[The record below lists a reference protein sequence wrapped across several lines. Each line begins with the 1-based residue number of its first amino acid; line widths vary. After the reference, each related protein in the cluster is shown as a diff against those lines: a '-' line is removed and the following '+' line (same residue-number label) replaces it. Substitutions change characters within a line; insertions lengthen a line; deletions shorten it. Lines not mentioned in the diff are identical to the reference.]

1 MSAADDEL
9 SGYIDREE
17 SINEGNGNRE
27 ARDESKAFGSD
38 QDNVSEGEGQQ
49 LPEETNQTSESPTG
63 VEEDR
68 ILQSQEEAAAKSK
81 EQRRS
86 PKPSEDKL
94 VSKLQNDLKKQV
106 DRTRSLQDS
115 IKGTQSQLTR
125 IEKTL
130 YSFRKEHQV
139 DRSKSIQDSV
149 KGIQKQFNLLQKR
162 VDSIDKSIR
171 TWKSKLTATKR
182 KTKSKLVKKKK

>member
-1 MSAADDEL
+1 L
-9 SGYIDREE
+9 SD
-17 SINEGNGNRE
+17 NEGNVEVEGTE
-27 ARDESKAFGSD
+27 LSEVSSLKAPESI
-38 QDNVSEGEGQQ
+38 SEHEIQP
-49 LPEETNQTSESPTG
+49 LPEETNLTSETPTG
-63 VEEDR
+63 VVEDR
-68 ILQSQEEAAAKSK
+68 ILQSQEEAAAESNIKTK

-115 IKGTQSQLTR
+115 VKGIQKQLTR

-171 TWKSKLTATKR
+171 TWKSKPAATKR

>member
-1 MSAADDEL
+1 MSAAEDEL

-17 SINEGNGNRE
+17 SINEGNGNGE
-27 ARDESKAFGSD
+27 ARNESKVFGSD
-38 QDNVSEGEGQQ
+38 QDNVGEGEAQP
-49 LPEETNQTSESPTG
+49 LPEETSQTSERPTG

-68 ILQSQEEAAAKSK
+68 ILQSQEEAAAESK

-106 DRTRSLQDS
+106 DRTRFLQDS
-115 IKGTQSQLTR
+115 VKGIQSQLTR

-139 DRSKSIQDSV
+139 NRSKSIQDSV

-171 TWKSKLTATKR
+171 TWKSKLAATKR

>member
-1 MSAADDEL
+1 MSGAEDEP

-17 SINEGNGNRE
+17 SINEGNGNGE
-27 ARDESKAFGSD
+27 ARNESKVFGSD
-38 QDNVSEGEGQQ
+38 QDNVGEGEGQP
-49 LPEETNQTSESPTG
+49 LPEGTSQTSERPTG

-68 ILQSQEEAAAKSK
+68 ILQSQEEAAAESK

-115 IKGTQSQLTR
+115 VKGTQSQLTR
-125 IEKTL
+125 IDKTL

-139 DRSKSIQDSV
+139 DRSKSIQDSA
-149 KGIQKQFNLLQKR
+149 KGIQKQLNLLQKR

-171 TWKSKLTATKR
+171 TWKSKMKATKR
-182 KTKSKLVKKKK
+182 KTKPKLVKKKK

>member
-1 MSAADDEL
+1 VSAAEDEL

-17 SINEGNGNRE
+17 SFNEGNGNGE
-27 ARDESKAFGSD
+27 ARDESKVFGSD
-38 QDNVSEGEGQQ
+38 QDNVGEGEAQP
-49 LPEETNQTSESPTG
+49 LPEETSQTSERPTG

-68 ILQSQEEAAAKSK
+68 ILQSQEAAAAESNIKTK

-94 VSKLQNDLKKQV
+94 VSKLQTDLKKQV
-106 DRTRSLQDS
+106 DRTRSL
-115 IKGTQSQLTR
+115 
-125 IEKTL
+125 
-130 YSFRKEHQV
+130 
-139 DRSKSIQDSV
+139 QDSV

-171 TWKSKLTATKR
+171 TWKSKPAATKT
-182 KTKSKLVKKKK
+182 KIKSKLVKKKK

>member
-1 MSAADDEL
+1 MSAAEDEL

-17 SINEGNGNRE
+17 SINEGNGNSD
-27 ARDESKAFGSD
+27 ARDESKVFGSD
-38 QDNVSEGEGQQ
+38 QDNVGEGEGQP
-49 LPEETNQTSESPTG
+49 LPEETNLTSETPTG
-63 VEEDR
+63 VEQDR
-68 ILQSQEEAAAKSK
+68 ILQSQEEAAVESNIKPKA
-81 EQRRS
+81 RRSS

-94 VSKLQNDLKKQV
+94 VIKLQNDLKKQV

-115 IKGTQSQLTR
+115 VKGIQSQLTR

-139 DRSKSIQDSV
+139 DRSKSIQ
-149 KGIQKQFNLLQKR
+149 GQKQFSLLQKR

-171 TWKSKLTATKR
+171 TWKSKIDTTKR
-182 KTKSKLVKKKK
+182 KSKSKSVKKKK